1 MKPWMILAPLAFA
14 ASAHATELNL
24 GAHLEGSP
32 LVLSKL
38 SPDGG
43 WLAGAAVHGTWRLGP
58 VLDVGIEL
66 GWSANAGWDDD
77 ASERGRLDLTR
88 AVGQV
93 GWGKQL
99 GEVRLVLALEAGVGL
114 PDRSDAHPE
123 ATASPAGTVGLLGGA
138 EWAVGSGLELVAQL
152 GGRMSVWS
160 VEDGEGGD
168 PQGQLAF
175 PLRLGVQYRF

>member
-1 MKPWMILAPLAFA
+1 MKSWMILAPLAFA
-14 ASAHATELNL
+14 ASAQAAELNL

-32 LVLSKL
+32 LVLSKV
-38 SPDGG
+38 SSDGG
-43 WLAGAAVHGTWRLGP
+43 WLAGAAVHATWRLGP
-58 VLDVGIEL
+58 VLDVGVEL
-66 GWSANAGWDDD
+66 GWSANARWEDDT
-77 ASERGRLDLTR
+77 SGSSRLDLTR
-88 AVGQV
+88 VVGQV

-99 GEVRLVLALEAGVGL
+99 GEVRLVLTAEAGVGL

-123 ATASPAGTVGLLGGA
+123 ATVSPAGTMGLLGGA

-152 GGRMSVWS
+152 GGRMSLWS

-175 PLRLGVQYRF
+175 PVRLGVQYRF